1 MHDILQSFKS
11 LKCIE
16 KGFWKSDRFEDD
28 IFCDFVN
35 HYLSIKMEFELENKV
50 SHHSEK
56 HKEPNENKD
65 VNPVDLKYFKVEV
78 LKS

>member
-35 HYLSIKMEFELENKV
+35 SDSSIKMEFELEYEV
-50 SHHSEK
+50 SH
-56 HKEPNENKD
+56 D
-65 VNPVDLKYFKVEV
+65 A
-78 LKS
+78 